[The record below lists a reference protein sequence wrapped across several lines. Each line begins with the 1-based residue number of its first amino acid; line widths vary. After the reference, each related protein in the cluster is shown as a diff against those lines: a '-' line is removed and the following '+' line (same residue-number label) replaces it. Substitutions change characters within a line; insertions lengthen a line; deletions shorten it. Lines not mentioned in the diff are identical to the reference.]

1 MIAWMFFVFLAL
13 GLVLTIAG
21 FFLDIP
27 LLNLTGTII
36 VFILGLNLLT
46 NGLEY
51 KVGEYETYQYGN
63 NFTSDNGSATYH
75 WDYDASGVPHDA
87 DDAVFL
93 FHRNV
98 NDEYEFYDDAGTNR
112 FGWFLLT
119 LGSLAF
125 ALSMFRL

>member
-13 GLVLTIAG
+13 GLVLTLSG

-36 VFILGLNLLT
+36 IFILGLNLLT

-51 KVGEYETYQYGN
+51 KVGESEVYQYGN
-63 NFTSDNGSATYH
+63 NFTYANGSATYH
-75 WDYDASGVPHDA
+75 WDYDASGVPPTTDKGIY
-87 DDAVFL
+87 L
-93 FHRNV
+93 FHRKV
-98 NDEYEFYDDAGTNR
+98 NATYEYYDDAGTNR

-125 ALSMFRL
+125 ALSMFKL